1 MIVQSYYCRISKE
14 IHQQPGDVGR
24 LPNRRRRS
32 RAATGGAHK
41 AVRARDPG
49 RRAPGS
55 PHQRYHL
62 RDAARERYSHRHNQ
76 DAGIIAGCIRI
87 VGDGVARCGA
97 SFLGPLLLPG
107 MSAIPE
113 KMFLAEQKAGYAQL
127 RIENAK
133 RNMATLEAK
142 MEELAECSDVLVAA
156 ISEFGDL
163 LASTA
168 KGEYVDTQREK
179 NESVLEAVVGFSGA
193 MEAVASLEGACCT
206 SSSSR

>member
-1 MIVQSYYCRISKE
+1 
-14 IHQQPGDVGR
+14 
-24 LPNRRRRS
+24 
-32 RAATGGAHK
+32 
-41 AVRARDPG
+41 
-49 RRAPGS
+49 
-55 PHQRYHL
+55 
-62 RDAARERYSHRHNQ
+62 
-76 DAGIIAGCIRI
+76 
-87 VGDGVARCGA
+87 
-97 SFLGPLLLPG
+97 

-179 NESVLEAVVGFSGA
+179 NESVLEAVVVFSGA